1 VNFSLR
7 ILLIICP
14 AALVVASV
22 GYSHLSS
29 LSLFGSREEKYDER
43 IIDQF
48 SGIEP
53 KSVTTTYVPGKG
65 GFRSTDTNHLEGL
78 NGKPLDKISFIL
90 GSLAYGFVAGDTAAI
105 EIRKILQEP
114 TKPEEQTFEHTTD
127 IEAIINYSC
136 DSKVFRKRIPESIID
151 EIAQFIDSAGY
162 RLAMTSEHM
171 TTMKRLTELNLFS
184 EQCLEK
190 FQYH

>member
-1 VNFSLR
+1 MNFSFR
-7 ILLIICP
+7 IFWIICP
-14 AALVVASV
+14 VALVAATV

-29 LSLFGSREEKYDER
+29 ASLFGSREEKYDER

-65 GFRSTDTNHLEGL
+65 GFRLTDRNHLEGL
-78 NGKPLDKISFIL
+78 SGEPLDKISFIL
-90 GSLAYGFVAGDTAAI
+90 GSLANDLIASDSATI
-105 EIRKILQEP
+105 EIRKILQETTNP
-114 TKPEEQTFEHTTD
+114 KAQTFKHTTD
-127 IEAIINYSC
+127 IEAIIYYSC

-151 EIAQFIDSAGY
+151 EIAKFIDSAGY
-162 RLAMTSEHM
+162 RLAMASEQM
-171 TTMKRLTELNLFS
+171 TMMKRLTKLSLFS
-184 EQCLEK
+184 EQCLKK